1 MFSAR
6 GFPPGTPVSDKSN
19 HNRRRTM
26 RRILRAVP
34 IWVVLACAS
43 ASRGRTPAPV
53 ADDFGSMEAEV
64 VRRVNQYRVS
74 HRLRALRY
82 DAQLAAVARVHSEDM
97 ARGQAPLG
105 HDGFT
110 GRANAVEKFLAFKEI
125 AENVAMNNYAH
136 ARTVAVAMNG
146 WLKSPHHRENIEGRF
161 DVTGVGIA
169 RARDGTYYY
178 TQLFVARR
186 R

>member
-1 MFSAR
+1 M
-6 GFPPGTPVSDKSN
+6 
-19 HNRRRTM
+19 
-26 RRILRAVP
+26 
-34 IWVVLACAS
+34 
-43 ASRGRTPAPV
+43 